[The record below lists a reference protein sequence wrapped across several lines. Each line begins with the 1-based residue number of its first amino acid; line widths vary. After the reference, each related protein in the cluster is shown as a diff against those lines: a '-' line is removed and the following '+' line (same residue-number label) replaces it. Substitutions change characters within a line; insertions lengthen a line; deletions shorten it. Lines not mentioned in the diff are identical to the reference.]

1 MGVGIIVTCGTCSEA
16 KSFRLGIGMAYYD
29 LREVIGAVH
38 YTKRDAILKL
48 LDEHDVSET
57 EYEHRLFHCQKCHG
71 LYERFYVRILYDSSE
86 IYDSIFKCSKC
97 KRVLIPVNDLE
108 KIRTIPCSKC
118 GKKSLDYF
126 EYLDWD

>member
-1 MGVGIIVTCGTCSEA
+1 MGVGITVTCGTCSEA
-16 KSFRLGIGMAYYD
+16 KYFRLGIGMAYYD
-29 LREVIGAVH
+29 LREVISAVH

-48 LDEHDVSET
+48 LDEYEVSET

-86 IYDSIFKCSKC
+86 LYESLFKCSKC
-97 KRVLIPVNDLE
+97 KQVLSSVDDLE
-108 KIRTIPCSKC
+108 TIRDIPCSKC

-126 EYLDWD
+126 EYLNWD